1 MVVSYLVCLFM
12 YIAKIVPNYTIYI
25 KNEFIMKRKMNE
37 GIRKV
42 QCYEFS
48 DFLHRNFYY
57 IQKGKKRTADVVKEY
72 LDSIGESNN
81 KSAFDQLL
89 KYAKTEVIKMQQA
102 SERSREGDWDS
113 FLWENKKVRISES
126 ELKNIIRESIEEIM
140 TGGYIN
146 QGIDQQW
153 ADPNSPLRQF
163 GDEWLKMT
171 MDLCNKHNSTINPQE
186 LISLM
191 KPIVV
196 KIMMNK

>member
-1 MVVSYLVCLFM
+1 
-12 YIAKIVPNYTIYI
+12 
-25 KNEFIMKRKMNE
+25 MKKKMNE

-42 QCYEFS
+42 QCHEFKS
-48 DFLHRNFYY
+48 FLFDNFYS
-57 IQKGKKRTADVVKEY
+57 IQKGRKRTADVVREY
-72 LDSIGESNN
+72 LESIGQADDRN
-81 KSAFDQLL
+81 AFEQLL
-89 KYAKTEVIKMQQA
+89 KYAKTEVVKMQQR
-102 SERSREGDWDS
+102 SEDARFNGGS
-113 FLWENKKVRISES
+113 FDLWENKNKKVRISES
-126 ELKNIIRESIEEIM
+126 ELKNIIKESIEEIM
-140 TGGYIN
+140 TGGYIT

-163 GDEWLKMT
+163 GDEWLKVT